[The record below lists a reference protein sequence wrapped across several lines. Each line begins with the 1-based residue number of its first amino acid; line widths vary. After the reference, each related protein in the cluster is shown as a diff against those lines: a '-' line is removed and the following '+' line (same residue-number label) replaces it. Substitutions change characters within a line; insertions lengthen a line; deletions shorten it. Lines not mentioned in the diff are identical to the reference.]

1 LGTRATGH
9 HDVKGESANSYR
21 CEAESTNALY
31 WDEVARSSEE
41 AFVMNVERR
50 GSVKLSEGLF
60 QLNVLQEET
69 KLQTKSFIINR
80 WQVYEA
86 YRRVKA
92 NAGSAGIDKQS
103 LADFEV
109 NLKDNLY
116 TLWNRKSSGSY
127 FPSPVKAVAIPKKSG
142 GERLLGI
149 PMVTGRENWP

>member
-1 LGTRATGH
+1 LGTGGTSH

-21 CEAESTNALY
+21 CEAESANACY
-31 WDEVARSSEE
+31 WDGAARSSEE
-41 AFVMNVERR
+41 AFVMNMDRR
-50 GSVKLSEGLF
+50 GSVKLSEGLV

-69 KLQTKSFIINR
+69 KLQTKPFIIDR

-109 NLKDNLY
+109 DLKKLY
-116 TLWNRKSSGSY
+116 TLWKRMSSGSY

>member
-1 LGTRATGH
+1 
-9 HDVKGESANSYR
+9 
-21 CEAESTNALY
+21 
-31 WDEVARSSEE
+31 
-41 AFVMNVERR
+41 MNVERR
-50 GSVKLSEGLF
+50 GSVKLSEGLV

-69 KLQTKSFIINR
+69 KLQTKPYIIDR

-109 NLKDNLY
+109 NLKNNLY
-116 TLWNRKSSGSY
+116 TLWNRMSSGSY

-149 PMVTGRENWP
+149 PTVADRIAQMVVKLEFEPKVEPHFLPDSYGYRPR

>member
-1 LGTRATGH
+1 
-9 HDVKGESANSYR
+9 
-21 CEAESTNALY
+21 
-31 WDEVARSSEE
+31 
-41 AFVMNVERR
+41 MNVERR
-50 GSVKLSEGLF
+50 GSVKLSEGLV

-69 KLQTKSFIINR
+69 KLQTKPFIIDR

-109 NLKDNLY
+109 NLKNNLY
-116 TLWNRKSSGSY
+116 TLWNRMSSGSY

-149 PMVTGRENWP
+149 PMVTGRENRP